1 MERSTV
7 LDRNNVRLLGSPEGP
22 VLMLAQGFG
31 CDQVVWHRIL
41 PYLQDCRIVL
51 FDHAGT
57 GGADLAAYSAE
68 KYSTLTG
75 YLDDLT
81 QILDVL
87 DLQDVTLVGH
97 TVAGMMG
104 ISAAAAGNPRISRLV
119 LIGTSA
125 CYRNIAAEGY
135 AGGLADEDI
144 ANLLDAISIN
154 FPLWAASMAP
164 SMIGQSAGSALT
176 EEFAAA
182 ICRLK
187 PEFVRDF
194 LQMSLEADIRHL
206 LPALQIPVLLLQTP
220 DDPLTPPFASRY
232 LHEHL
237 SNSVV
242 SPLHTKGNMPHIT
255 APRET
260 AEAILRC
267 LFSSTNVLS

>member
-1 MERSTV
+1 MH
-7 LDRNNVRLLGSPEGP
+7 RNNVRLLGPSGGP

-41 PYLQDCRIVL
+41 PFLREARIVL

-57 GGADLAAYSAE
+57 GGADLAAYSSE
-68 KYSTLTG
+68 KYSSLDG
-75 YLDDLT
+75 YLNDLT
-81 QILDVL
+81 EILDAL
-87 DLQDVTLVGH
+87 DLWNVTIVGH

-125 CYRNIAAEGY
+125 CYRNVPGEGY
-135 AGGLADEDI
+135 AGGLAEGDVEKV
-144 ANLLDAISIN
+144 LDAVSIN
-154 FPLWAASMAP
+154 FPLWAEAMAQP
-164 SMIGQSAGSALT
+164 MIGQPAGSVLT

-182 ICRLK
+182 ICRLH
-187 PEFVRDF
+187 PEYVRDF
-194 LQMSLEADIRHL
+194 LQVSLQADIRHL
-206 LPALQIPVLLLQTP
+206 LPKVQIPVLLLQTA
-220 DDPLTPPFASRY
+220 DDPLTPPRAFRH

-242 SPLHTKGNMPHIT
+242 LSLNAKGNMPHIT

-260 AEAILRC
+260 AGAILPY
-267 LFSSTNVLS
+267 LFSSTHVPS

>member
-1 MERSTV
+1 MEHRTV
-7 LDRNNVRLLGSPEGP
+7 LDRNNVRLLGPSEGP

-31 CDQVVWHRIL
+31 CDQVVWRRIL
-41 PYLQDCRIVL
+41 PFLRECRIVL

-57 GGADLAAYSAE
+57 GGADLSAYSSE
-68 KYSTLTG
+68 KYASLDG

-81 QILDVL
+81 EILDTL
-87 DLQDVTLVGH
+87 DLWDVTLVGH

-119 LIGTSA
+119 LIGASA
-125 CYRNIAAEGY
+125 CYRDIPAEGY
-135 AGGLADEDI
+135 SGGLAEGDI
-144 ANLLDAISIN
+144 QRILEAVSIN
-154 FPLWAASMAP
+154 FPLWAAAMAP
-164 SMIGQSAGSALT
+164 SMMGQPAGSVLT
-176 EEFAAA
+176 EELTAA

-194 LQMSLEADIRHL
+194 LQVSLEADIRHL
-206 LPALQIPVLLLQTP
+206 LPSLQIPVLLLQTP
-220 DDPLTPPFASRY
+220 DDPLTPPFACRY

-242 SPLHTKGNMPHIT
+242 LHLDAKGNMPHIT

-260 AEAILRC
+260 AEAVLRH
-267 LFSSTNVLS
+267 LYSSTNVLS